1 MLPWLRKP
9 SKNGFGSCHKTK
21 GLAAGQRGSGVQC
34 AQQAS
39 WRRTARRPRALG
51 EEDAFFS
58 PWFRGFCQPTAQPCG
73 VVGDLHQPTKTI
85 PSLRCSTKKRERER
99 ERERKKR
106 GENLGVRGLAG
117 LPRAPPSCRS
127 SSCCFGICPLV
138 LHLQGVKFLSVV
150 AMNGARKSLRRAMPF
165 FMPRRLP
172 PNQVVAKNT
181 AMSFDRLGPA
191 CRLLRWGSLPRNVA
205 IMVVCNP
212 GARRQVG
219 LTSNP
224 VPPD

>member
-58 PWFRGFCQPTAQPCG
+58 PWFRVFA
-73 VVGDLHQPTKTI
+73 
-85 PSLRCSTKKRERER
+85 SLRPSPVALSAISTNKQKPFRRCVAPLKRERER
-99 ERERKKR
+99 ERERKG
-106 GENLGVRGLAG
+106 GETLACVALQG
-117 LPRAPPSCRS
+117 CPNSSFCRS

-150 AMNGARKSLRRAMPF
+150 AMNGVRKSLRRAMPF